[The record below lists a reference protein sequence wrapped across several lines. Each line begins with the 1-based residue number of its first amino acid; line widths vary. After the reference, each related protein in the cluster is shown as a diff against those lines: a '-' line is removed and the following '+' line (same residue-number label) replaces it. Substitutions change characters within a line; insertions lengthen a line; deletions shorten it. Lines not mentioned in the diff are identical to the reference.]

1 MSVDFHEAVSFD
13 STRYRVDWED
23 EFEGDSLKDH
33 WTLVVASG
41 GTGAVVDGVDGG
53 VYRLGTPTAS
63 DTSYIYWNNIRTL
76 HVNKKVTAEAR
87 VRANGGVTDT
97 LRLLFQ
103 LIYDDDNR
111 IMIYH
116 STDSVDITILCEDD
130 TNVTSG
136 DSGIN
141 IDADFHIYRIEAS
154 TTAVHFYIDDV
165 ECANSPITT
174 NIPNDAADYLQ
185 PRFYIVTNADT
196 DPATSMDIDYVYVRQ
211 NRT

>member
-1 MSVDFHEAVSFD
+1 LSYTAHEAFDLDSFQD
-13 STRYRVDWED
+13 SLLFWDD
-23 EFEGDSLKDH
+23 FEGDSLKDL
-33 WTLVVASG
+33 WTNTLGSG
-41 GTGAVVDGVDGG
+41 GTGAVVDAVDGG
-53 VYRLGTPTAS
+53 IFRLGTPTAS
-63 DTSYIYWNNIRTL
+63 DTSYIFWNNIRTL
-76 HVNKKVTAEAR
+76 HVNKQLTVEAR

-97 LRLLFQ
+97 LRLLLQ

-141 IDADFHIYRIEAS
+141 LDDQFHIYRIECS
-154 TTAVHFYIDDV
+154 PTAVHFYIDGV
-165 ECANSPITT
+165 ETANSPITT
-174 NIPNDAADYLQ
+174 NIPNDAADYIQ

-196 DPATSMDIDYVYVRQ
+196 DPATSMDIDYCYIRQ
-211 NRT
+211 ER